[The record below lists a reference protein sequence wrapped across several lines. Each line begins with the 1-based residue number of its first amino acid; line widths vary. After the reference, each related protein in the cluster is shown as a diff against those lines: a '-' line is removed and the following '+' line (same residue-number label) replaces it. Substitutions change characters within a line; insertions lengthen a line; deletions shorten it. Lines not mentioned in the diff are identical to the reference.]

1 MSESPSISHT
11 TLEIDE
17 SSQPPVIITTTMQQ
31 LQRPLKHKI
40 NFHSAPNFSAF
51 LRSPSGHGGGFLHNL
66 IQRTTAHRQKAD
78 IQLQSLLNE
87 PEESLPTFI
96 RRASDHL
103 GSEQLSIEQV
113 SKLLHTQPFIIE
125 RLVRILYSSIDNDKD
140 ITTLSKSEV
149 QKLTR
154 ILTSTIDVRALIF
167 FMILA
172 EKGNDYVTNNG
183 LRQFYE
189 KYLKHLKTFDE
200 NRLQEVIQVLL
211 HKFHLDQKSQI
222 DFEEFYSI
230 VSKDSTLLESLSQF
244 TVHPAWFIESSSIPS
259 IKQNKFRRFFSNYYS
274 QQKIY
279 EQQTNK
285 LTIDY
290 IKDNL
295 SRIIL
300 LILYLLI
307 NLALIIYVII
317 YRTIKIKSHVLVI
330 FARIGGILLNF
341 NCALIVIL
349 MLKHAILLIR
359 TNKLLRKLI
368 PVDDHIDFH
377 KVIGRIIAVLAIL
390 HTIAHIANFGRLDD
404 YSWATYMF
412 TTKPDIGW
420 IGGFAPLS
428 GVILCVILIVIIICS
443 MQWIRRGGYFQ
454 IFYWTHLLYLP
465 FFVFLIIHAENFWKW
480 IIGPLS
486 LFLLEKIYSIL
497 TRYSSR
503 SGRTYLHS
511 VTIEQ
516 SNVISLTI
524 HRPKNFSFKPGDY
537 MSINLPRV
545 ALHEF
550 HPFTISSAPEETDY
564 LRIHIQA
571 VGNWTKQVY
580 QRFKE
585 MSEDIVQENQ
595 IKIYRADIHPEESAA
610 DLKNIEQNHI
620 HDIDNDDDNDD
631 DDDGN
636 VSGITK
642 SQVKLRKRE
651 PVFIK
656 GPYSSCARY
665 VFDCKHVVLIGGGI
679 GITPYAS
686 ILSSLMAQCR
696 ASYVVCKHCDSIN
709 YSSKGLTGNR
719 RLKKVDFIWVNR
731 DYKNFEWFLNL
742 LRQFEQEQEYYL
754 ASNSNEKRFL
764 DIRLYFTE
772 IKHDQNIGNVP
783 LDLVTKIW
791 AEIAGQDIFTNLK
804 SKTHIGRPQWKNIFN
819 ELISGENA
827 STANDVSVFF
837 CGPSTMAKAIQN
849 HCATFRF
856 RFYEEKF

>member
-1 MSESPSISHT
+1 MILSLSTSHT
-11 TLEIDE
+11 VLEMSE
-17 SSQPPVIITTTMQQ
+17 SSQPAVIITTVMQEQ
-31 LQRPLKHKI
+31 QRPLRRKI
-40 NFHSAPNFSAF
+40 NTQSTPNFSAF
-51 LRSPSGHGGGFLHNL
+51 FRTSSGHSGRFFNNL
-66 IQRTTAHRQKAD
+66 LQRTMAHRQRAD
-78 IQLQSLLNE
+78 IQLRSLLNE

-96 RRASDHL
+96 RRASDQL
-103 GSEQLSIEQV
+103 SNEKLSIEKV
-113 SKLLHTQPFIIE
+113 SKLLNTQPFIIE
-125 RLVRILYSSIDNDKD
+125 RLVRILYLSTDNNKD
-140 ITTLSKSEV
+140 IQTLSKSEV

-154 ILTSTIDVRALIF
+154 ILNSTIDVRALVF
-167 FMILA
+167 FLILDEA
-172 EKGNDYVTNNG
+172 GDDYVTSNG
-183 LRQFYE
+183 LTQFYE
-189 KYLKHLKTFDE
+189 KYLKYLKTFDE

-211 HKFHLDQKSQI
+211 QKFHLDQKSQI

-244 TVHPAWFIESSSIPS
+244 TVHPTWFIKSPS
-259 IKQNKFRRFFSNYYS
+259 TPSGKENKLRQFFSNYYW

-279 EQQTNK
+279 EQRTNK

-300 LILYLLI
+300 LLLYLLT
-307 NLALIIYVII
+307 NLALLIYVII
-317 YRTIKIKSHVLVI
+317 YRTIIIKSNVLVI
-330 FARIGGILLNF
+330 FARIGGMLLNF
-341 NCALIVIL
+341 NCALVIIL
-349 MLKHAILLIR
+349 MLKHTILFIR
-359 TNKLLRKLI
+359 THKFLRKLI

-377 KVIGRIIAVLAIL
+377 KVIGRIIAGLSIL
-390 HTIAHIANFGRLDD
+390 HTIAHIANFARLDD
-404 YSWATYMF
+404 YSWVTYMF
-412 TTKPDIGW
+412 TTKPNIGW
-420 IGGFAPLS
+420 IHGFTPLS
-428 GVILCVILIVIIICS
+428 GVILCVILTIIVVCS
-443 MQWIRRGGYFQ
+443 MQWIRRGGHFQ

-480 IIGPLS
+480 IVGPLS
-486 LFLLEKIYSIL
+486 LLLLEKLYSIL
-497 TRYSSR
+497 KRYSSR

-516 SNVISLTI
+516 SNVISLNI
-524 HRPKNFSFKPGDY
+524 YRPKNFNFKPGDY
-537 MSINLPRV
+537 ISINLPCI
-545 ALHEF
+545 ALYEF
-550 HPFTISSAPEETDY
+550 HPFTISTAPEETDY
-564 LRIHIQA
+564 LRVHIQA

-585 MSEDIVQENQ
+585 MSKDDAEENQ
-595 IKIYRADIHPEESAA
+595 IKIYRADIHPEESIV
-610 DLKNIEQNHI
+610 DLQNIEQNHI
-620 HDIDNDDDNDD
+620 QDADD
-631 DDDGN
+631 DDDEN
-636 VSGITK
+636 ESAITK
-642 SQVKLRKRE
+642 SHVKLRKRE

-686 ILSSLMAQCR
+686 ILSSLMAQFR
-696 ASYVVCKHCDSIN
+696 ASYVVCKHCNGIN
-709 YSSKGLTGNR
+709 YSSKGLVGNR

-764 DIRLYFTE
+764 DIHLYFTE
-772 IKHDQNIGNVP
+772 IKHDENIGHVP

-791 AEIAGQDIFTNLK
+791 AQIAGQDIFTSLK
-804 SKTHIGRPQWKNIFN
+804 SKTHIGRPQWQDIFN

-827 STANDVSVFF
+827 STANDVSIFF
-837 CGPSTMAKAIQN
+837 CGPSTMGKTIKN
-849 HCATFRF
+849 HCTKFRF